1 MKKFPKKITVQAAV
15 HPETANQIRAAA
27 NREEISVSELIRRIL
42 EEIYPAVQYVKREDR
57 DQKKMMIG
65 LREAA

>member
-1 MKKFPKKITVQAAV
+1 MKKFHKKITVQAAV
-15 HPETANQIRAAA
+15 HPETASQIRAAA
-27 NREEISVSELIRRIL
+27 TREEISVSELIRRIL
-42 EEIYPAVQYVKREDR
+42 EEIYPAVQYVKREER